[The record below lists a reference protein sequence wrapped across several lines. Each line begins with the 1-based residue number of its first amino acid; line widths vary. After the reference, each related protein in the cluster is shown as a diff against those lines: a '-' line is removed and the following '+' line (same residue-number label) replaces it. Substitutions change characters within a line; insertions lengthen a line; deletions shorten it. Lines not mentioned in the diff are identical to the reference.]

1 MRLNLVFLLLGM
13 MLLFSFG
20 FDCNVAFCAVE
31 TPLIKTKWG
40 QEGLY
45 ASKSPVIRGSHV
57 RLGCWSTAIGQIIN
71 FHRLES
77 FGKVRYTCSNGI
89 VIENDLDTRTYNWNR
104 MAAALTS
111 QSSKEEVDEVSAFLY
126 DVATVIQKDFDT
138 DNYVLSSTNRAVALQ
153 QHFSCKSKLVSMK
166 NMGEGMKDYITEE
179 LDSGRPC
186 MLYIQNAEKTTG
198 HAVVIDGW
206 KRDGSSF
213 LVHLNMGWEGKDDGW
228 YDFDKPINIFNDV
241 SYRLILSIEPTTSFQ
256 STVTT
261 LFGSTSSQQE
271 RSLLTTTNF
280 LTTTTTNPPVTRT
293 TTTEPQK
300 KCIIATVAY
309 GSELAP
315 EVQFLRSFRDDV
327 VMSTESGRA
336 FMNVF
341 NAFYYSFS
349 PQAASV
355 ISENQLLRDTVKAS
369 LDPLIK
375 ALSASARV
383 QSVLAINPE
392 LATITAGLVASALI
406 GLVYLFPPMLLIS
419 ALMPRRLQCRREVV

>member
-1 MRLNLVFLLLGM
+1 
-13 MLLFSFG
+13 
-20 FDCNVAFCAVE
+20 
-31 TPLIKTKWG
+31 
-40 QEGLY
+40 
-45 ASKSPVIRGSHV
+45 
-57 RLGCWSTAIGQIIN
+57 
-71 FHRLES
+71 
-77 FGKVRYTCSNGI
+77 
-89 VIENDLDTRTYNWNR
+89 
-104 MAAALTS
+104 
-111 QSSKEEVDEVSAFLY
+111 
-126 DVATVIQKDFDT
+126 
-138 DNYVLSSTNRAVALQ
+138 
-153 QHFSCKSKLVSMK
+153 
-166 NMGEGMKDYITEE
+166 MKDYITEE
-179 LDSGRPC
+179 LESGRPC

-271 RSLLTTTNF
+271 RSLLTTT
-280 LTTTTTNPPVTRT
+280 TTNPPVTTT

-315 EVQFLRSFRDDV
+315 EVQFLRSFREDV

-336 FMNVF
+336 FMNLF

-369 LDPLIK
+369 LYSLIG

-383 QSVLAINPE
+383 QSVLAFNPE
-392 LATITAGLVASALI
+392 LATIAAGLVASALI

-419 ALMPRRLQCRREVV
+419 ALMPRRLQCRRER